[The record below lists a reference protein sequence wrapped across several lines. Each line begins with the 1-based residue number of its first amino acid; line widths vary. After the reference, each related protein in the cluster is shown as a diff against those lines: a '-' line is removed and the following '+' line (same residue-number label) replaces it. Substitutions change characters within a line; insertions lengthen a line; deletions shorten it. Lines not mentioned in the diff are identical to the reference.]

1 MVSLQKNTHD
11 MAISDEIEK
20 KDRKVDDIMD
30 ESLGSI
36 SSADEKEME
45 MMLLGEHTNR
55 FEAQ

>member
-1 MVSLQKNTHD
+1 
-11 MAISDEIEK
+11 MAISDDIEK
-20 KDRKVDDIMD
+20 KDRKVDAMMD

-55 FEAQ
+55 FEA